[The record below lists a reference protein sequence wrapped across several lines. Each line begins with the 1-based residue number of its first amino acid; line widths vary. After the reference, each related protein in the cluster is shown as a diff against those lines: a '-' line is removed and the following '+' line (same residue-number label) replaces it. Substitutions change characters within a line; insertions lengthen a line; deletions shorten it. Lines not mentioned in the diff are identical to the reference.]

1 MASPVARGGRRRRV
15 LNQEAPGASAISFS
29 TFATAEADAPRYGE
43 QASVEHHPQ
52 VTDFVPRKMR
62 TMMLTL
68 AVGIGTAAGAEAL
81 AHFADEIAAR
91 TPGVSAEAL
100 SGRVAAGAVAW
111 ASAVELLLAA
121 MLAKVIF
128 SLRRHRV
135 DDYHGRYRVWRWMVW
150 GCVLASANAVVGAQT
165 VIAKAAAAATGFS
178 FTASASEWWL
188 APAAIVGAWIFVRLI
203 LEVAE
208 CKMALTAVLLAA
220 VCYGA
225 AAVGTLGFSPS
236 LGGWG
241 DAVARIAPLVGHT
254 FGLVGLM
261 FFGRYVVLDVQG
273 LIEHASRPAAP
284 GKPKKKKKAERIAE
298 TSESKATVEM
308 KSHQSREEAHDADRS
323 EEDSDEDE
331 DGGAVRRLSKADR
344 KRLRKQ
350 NRAA

>member
-1 MASPVARGGRRRRV
+1 
-15 LNQEAPGASAISFS
+15 LNQEAPSASAISLS
-29 TFATAEADAPRYGE
+29 TFATAEPNAPRYGE

-68 AVGIGTAAGAEAL
+68 VIGLGTAAAAS
-81 AHFADEIAAR
+81 AVARYADHIAAR
-91 TPGVSAEAL
+91 TPGVSAEEL

-150 GCVLASANAVVGAQT
+150 GGILASANSVIGLHIAV
-165 VIAKAAAAATGFS
+165 AKAAAAATGFT
-178 FTASASEWWL
+178 FTNSASEWWL
-188 APAAIVGAWIFVRLI
+188 APAAIGGAWIFVRLI

-208 CKMALTAVLLAA
+208 CKTALAAVLLAA
-220 VCYGA
+220 ASYVA
-225 AAVGTLGFSPS
+225 AAAGALGFSPN
-236 LGGWG
+236 LDGWG
-241 DAVARIAPLVGHT
+241 DAVTRIVPLVGHT

-298 TSESKATVEM
+298 ASESKATVEM
-308 KSHQSREEAHDADRS
+308 KSHQPRDEEYDADRWD
-323 EEDSDEDE
+323 EDSDEDE
-331 DGGAVRRLSKADR
+331 DGGGVRKLSKA
-344 KRLRKQ
+344 
-350 NRAA
+350 